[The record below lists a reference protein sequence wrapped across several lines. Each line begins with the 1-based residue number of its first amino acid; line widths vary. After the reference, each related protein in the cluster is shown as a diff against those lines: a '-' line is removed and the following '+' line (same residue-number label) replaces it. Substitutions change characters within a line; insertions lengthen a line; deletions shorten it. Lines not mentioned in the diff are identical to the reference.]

1 MRSTIPA
8 LLAFLIAAPV
18 IVSPAVAATT
28 PDGAVTFSEDVA
40 PILFANCAQCHRPG
54 DIAPMSLL
62 DYASARPWA
71 KSIRKMV
78 ETRLMPPWGAD
89 PHVGKWANDMSLTDQ
104 EIATLVAWVEQGAPE
119 GDRAAL
125 PAAPTFKEG
134 WQLGTPDYVIELDPV
149 AVPGES
155 EDLFPEQ
162 WVELADLKE
171 THWVRAME
179 FLPGDRRVTHHFLAT
194 YNAGEKGATGRGEFE
209 TGAGRGGSGI
219 FTVWTAGMQ
228 PYEFPDGMGRL
239 VGPGTRILVNSHYHP
254 IGEDTVDR
262 TRIGLYFGEG
272 ELRKEVATLAI
283 VNTGVRIP
291 PGDPAYSLMGFHV
304 FDNDSRILAMSPH
317 MHVRGKAMRYELV
330 RPDGKREMLLDVPQ
344 YNYNYQWLYY
354 PSEPVPVPAGARLE
368 VTATW
373 DNSEANPSNPDPG
386 ATIVYRGDTFNE
398 MFVGFFEAIE
408 DEGVYAQPAP
418 PIEKLTKLLRSHPA
432 EESWLSAGMLPLGFY
447 LPRQGNG
454 WIYAVNGATMTT
466 ITLDDIRWTESGVE
480 VHTTFPT
487 ADADG
492 LSTVIEAK
500 LDDDGQLVGTV
511 HYGVLEE
518 KAGEQKAMHLPF
530 LAKPIGAIPSSP
542 TAGAAGAGGR

>member
-1 MRSTIPA
+1 MRPTTPVLLVCLSAVLAAPA
-8 LLAFLIAAPV
+8 LAAP
-18 IVSPAVAATT
+18 AG
-28 PDGAVTFSEDVA
+28 DAVTWSEDVA
-40 PILFANCAQCHRPG
+40 PIVFANCVQCHRPG
-54 DIAPMSLL
+54 EVAPMSLL
-62 DYASARPWA
+62 DYSSARPWA
-71 KSIRKMV
+71 KSIRRMV
-78 ETRLMPPWGAD
+78 EARLMPPWGAD
-89 PHVGKWANDMSLTDQ
+89 PHVGKWANDMSLTDE

-125 PAAPTFKEG
+125 VEAPTFPEG
-134 WQLGTPDYVIELDPV
+134 WRLGPPDYVIELDPV
-149 AVPGES
+149 TVPGDS

-162 WVELADLKE
+162 WVELSDLTE
-171 THWVRAME
+171 TRWVRAIE
-179 FLPGDRRVTHHFLAT
+179 LLPGDRRVTHHFLAT
-194 YNAGEKGATGRGEFE
+194 YNQGEKGATGRGQFE

-228 PYEFPDGMGRL
+228 PYEFPEGMGRL

-254 IGEDTVDR
+254 VGEDTVDR

-283 VNTGVRIP
+283 VNTGLRIP
-291 PGDPAYSLMGFHV
+291 PGDPAYSIMGFHV
-304 FDNDSRILAMSPH
+304 FDNDSHLLAFSPH

-330 RPDGKREMLLDVPQ
+330 RPDGKRETLLDVPR

-354 PSEPVPVPAGARLE
+354 PAEAIAVPAGSKLE

-373 DNSEANPSNPDPG
+373 DNSEGNPANPDPG
-386 ATIVYRGDTFNE
+386 AEIVYRGDTLNE

-408 DEGVYAQPAP
+408 DEGVYANPRP
-418 PIEKLTKLLRSHPA
+418 PIEKLTDLLRAHPT

-447 LPRQGNG
+447 LPREGNG

-466 ITLDDIRWTESGVE
+466 ITLDDIRWKESTVE
-480 VHTTFPT
+480 IHTTFPT

-492 LSTVIEAK
+492 LSTVIEARV
-500 LDDDGQLVGTV
+500 DGQGQLVGTV

-518 KAGEQKAMHLPF
+518 QAGEQKAMHLPF
-530 LAKPIGAIPSSP
+530 LAKPMSVVAPP
-542 TAGAAGAGGR
+542 ATAGAGR

>member
-1 MRSTIPA
+1 MRSIATTLLVCAVVTPA
-8 LLAFLIAAPV
+8 F
-18 IVSPAVAATT
+18 AAT
-28 PDGAVTFSEDVA
+28 PDRPVTWSADVA
-40 PILFANCAQCHRPG
+40 PIVFANCVQCHRPG

-62 DYASARPWA
+62 DYPSARPWA

-78 ETRLMPPWGAD
+78 ESRLMPPWGAD
-89 PHVGKWANDMSLTDQ
+89 PHVGVWANDMSLDER

-119 GDRAAL
+119 GDPA
-125 PAAPTFKEG
+125 AAPTPPTRTEG

-149 AVPGES
+149 TVPGAS

-162 WVELADLKE
+162 WVELEGLDA
-171 THWVRAME
+171 THWVRAIE

-194 YNAGEKGATGRGEFE
+194 YNQGDKGTTGRGQFE

-228 PYEFPDGMGRL
+228 AYEFPPGMGRL
-239 VGPGTRILVNSHYHP
+239 IGPDTRILVNSHYHP
-254 IGEDTVDR
+254 MGQDTVDR
-262 TRIGLYFGEG
+262 SRIGLYFGEG
-272 ELRKEVATLAI
+272 ELRKEVSTLAI

-291 PGDPAYSLMGFHV
+291 PRNPSYSLMGFHV
-304 FDNDSRILAMSPH
+304 FDNDSHILAMSPH
-317 MHVRGKAMRYELV
+317 MHVRGKAMRYELIF
-330 RPDGKREMLLDVPQ
+330 PDGQRQVVLDVPR

-354 PSEPVPVPAGARLE
+354 PTTPVAAPAGTRLE

-373 DNSEANPSNPDPG
+373 DNSEGNPANPDPS
-386 ATIVYRGDTFNE
+386 AEIVYRGDTFNE
-398 MFVGFFEAIE
+398 MFVGFFEAYE
-408 DEGVYAQPAP
+408 DQGVYGNPQPA
-418 PIEKLTKLLRSHPA
+418 LTKLASLLRAHPA
-432 EESWLSAGMLPLGFY
+432 DQSWLSAGMLPLGFY

-466 ITLDDIRWTESGVE
+466 ITLDDIRWKDDSSVE
-480 VHTTFPT
+480 IHTTFPT

-492 LSTVIEAK
+492 LSTLIEAK
-500 LDDDGQLVGTV
+500 IDGQGQLVGTV

-518 KAGEQKAMHLPF
+518 QAGEQKAMHLPF
-530 LAKPIGAIPSSP
+530 AAKPMAAVPASA